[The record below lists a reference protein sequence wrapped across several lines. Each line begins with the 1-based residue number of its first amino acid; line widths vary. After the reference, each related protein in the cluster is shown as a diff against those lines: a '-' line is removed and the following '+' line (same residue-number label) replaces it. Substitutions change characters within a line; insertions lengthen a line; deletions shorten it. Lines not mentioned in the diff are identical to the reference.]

1 MVVRSFLSMDRL
13 MHDRSGFTLVEMYLV
28 MFIICIFLSIY
39 SIPNL
44 YSKQTLT
51 LSMFQLQS
59 FLEKVQSEAV
69 IERKQRTIR
78 FKDNLV
84 IADDETLKL
93 PSSIRCVGA
102 ELHFYPQYT
111 SAPAATIR
119 CSAGSEQSLVIQL
132 GRGRNAIRR
141 EK

>member
-1 MVVRSFLSMDRL
+1 
-13 MHDRSGFTLVEMYLV
+13 MHDKNGFTLVEMYLV
-28 MFIICIFLSIY
+28 MFIICVFLSIY
-39 SIPNL
+39 SIPNI

-59 FLEKVQSEAV
+59 FLEKIQSEAV
-69 IERKQRTIR
+69 IERKQRTVR
-78 FKDNLV
+78 FKGNQI
-84 IADDETLKL
+84 IADDEILEL

-119 CSAGSEQSLVIQL
+119 CSAGGEQSLVIQL
-132 GRGRNAIRR
+132 GRGRNAIRK